1 MILILQ
7 IWIPCCEEGERE
19 AGGGGREGRGG
30 GRVEKVMVGRWWRRR
45 RRGED
50 GEDKWKTFI
59 FKSYF
64 KSWCS
69 VISN

>member
-30 GRVEKVMVGRWWRRR
+30 GGVEKVMVGEVVEKKEKG
-45 RRGED
+45 RGW
-50 GEDKWKTFI
+50 GG
-59 FKSYF
+59 
-64 KSWCS
+64 
-69 VISN
+69 